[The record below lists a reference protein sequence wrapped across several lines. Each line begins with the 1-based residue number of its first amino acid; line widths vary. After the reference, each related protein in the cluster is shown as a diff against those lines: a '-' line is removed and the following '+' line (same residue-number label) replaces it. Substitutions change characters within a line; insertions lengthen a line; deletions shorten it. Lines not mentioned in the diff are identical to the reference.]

1 VSALAR
7 AIAESLEANALRL
20 SQPGCIQRPDMAV
33 LALADSLAARGVVV
47 IDVQRRAEL
56 DAWAGARQLVA
67 ELDAIDEVSP
77 AEDHEVVAEWTR
89 GQVPA

>member
-56 DAWAGARQLVA
+56 DA
-67 ELDAIDEVSP
+67 IDEVSP

>member
-1 VSALAR
+1 
-7 AIAESLEANALRL
+7 
-20 SQPGCIQRPDMAV
+20 MAV